1 MTYQKLRQIC
11 NSNYQ
16 TPSWPINAT
25 TDQCDDP
32 LSTCCCNS
40 IAFSV
45 RMLCINCQWDESGTS
60 DPGHSAN
67 PYAYYHYR
75 WSSGVA
81 NEGNYCGAGWNQSLP
96 DSLQLSVCQKGIRL
110 EDFLYSIFWPDGSWN
125 FVEYEQRAQQILAS
139 RPQSLYCQNTTQNAT
154 STASVAHT
162 TSSGNS
168 SVPPAVGPTNLM
180 AAVGGLGG
188 ALGLVVI
195 GVIIAIIF
203 YRRRLR
209 RRAALAVGDSPGLSH
224 NQHESIPSS
233 VVTPVFGQS
242 KTVSQVQLEH
252 THNRTPPHREETS
265 GSRRAPLTSRYV
277 EEIYGSPVSVS
288 MAPSTYGMSDSELP
302 ARECDTSRAPIS
314 HPQTDLPPDHRTV
327 YSISS

>member
-1 MTYQKLRQIC
+1 M
-11 NSNYQ
+11 
-16 TPSWPINAT
+16 
-25 TDQCDDP
+25 
-32 LSTCCCNS
+32 
-40 IAFSV
+40 
-45 RMLCINCQWDESGTS
+45 
-60 DPGHSAN
+60 
-67 PYAYYHYR
+67 
-75 WSSGVA
+75 
-81 NEGNYCGAGWNQSLP
+81 
-96 DSLQLSVCQKGIRL
+96 
-110 EDFLYSIFWPDGSWN
+110 
-125 FVEYEQRAQQILAS
+125 EYEQRAQQILAS

-252 THNRTPPHREETS
+252 THSQCTIPRGPCLPFNVASDRTPPHREETS

-314 HPQTDLPPDHRTV
+314 HPQTDLPPDYRTV